1 MGKLSIS
8 EVEELRSSG
17 ILDEGAVK
25 EMQDKGLVGVRKR
38 GNKWFMTT
46 KNKKRV
52 YPTFYFQGLGRDGAN
67 YTGRMNELKNK
78 FAELLKQYATEENTT
93 K

>member
-38 GNKWFMTT
+38 G
-46 KNKKRV
+46 
-52 YPTFYFQGLGRDGAN
+52 
-67 YTGRMNELKNK
+67 
-78 FAELLKQYATEENTT
+78 
-93 K
+93 

>member
-1 MGKLSIS
+1 MGKLSIG

-17 ILDEGAVK
+17 ILNEEAVK
-25 EMQDKGLVGVRKR
+25 EMQDQGLVGIRKR
-38 GNKWFMTT
+38 GNKWYMTT
-46 KNKKRV
+46 KNKRRV

-78 FAELLKQYATEENTT
+78 FAELLKQYAIEENTT